1 MSQEGE
7 RESNLPPPLPNEM
20 DINKQENDEN
30 NDDMSYAVMR
40 AEDEKAVPEKKE
52 NNQEKNKE
60 KKEKENK
67 ENIKDKIPNLKEIE
81 EAISQIESTSKN
93 SCDYLNSFLKDFT
106 VQNNDLLKEINLYK
120 DSMISK
126 YSQLFNLYEKPS
138 HKEEGVSN
146 NTGFKMATEKHIQL
160 MRKISDTYNQIFSS
174 LKQNL
179 QILSKFIDKFLNISQ
194 NYDKGRPIQDFLLDE
209 FNNIVDCWLF
219 MKIDFE
225 KFDFNEALNK
235 CNLEQNFKSFV
246 IKVSKNKNF
255 ILKIICPK
263 GENLNSPIEQKKLKE
278 KKDKEIKLLT
288 ENKGNLTKL
297 HMENVGNVTSYTG
310 DKLEFVKLKK
320 FHVENSTIQTG
331 SLFKMMKN
339 LEKLTIKSCPSIQI
353 DLLEFLPP
361 KIKKLI
367 LEKNNFVN
375 FELENILK
383 GILANNKNILQN
395 LEYLSFAG
403 NNLTRVDLSI
413 LPPKIQFITLSKM
426 NFQKNKIYK
435 FIYNPENFPNL
446 KFINC
451 CKNNLNKSYLS
462 DMKNLGSLE
471 SGNGFLFEP
480 ELCVKYFNKL
490 KERLAEKEN
499 NIFLSKYL
507 NISFM
512 PKVHTLKYFDNF
524 IINEKVIINLTK
536 LDLSFNGLDCNTF
549 FGFVNQNKGFINL
562 RSLNLTGNELDD
574 TFFERFLEK
583 NVFTKLQHLYLNSN
597 KIGLSLDKI
606 NYKDNIP
613 IDPKY
618 TSHQEKQLVKLLR
631 LIYDFI
637 EKNTFLNKLTITKNP
652 IGEFYSIVPEAKNNA
667 DKSDKYILRDENNKI
682 IINCLFS
689 LLVKIR
695 DELLQNEE
703 DKIERSN
710 FNLRFDCRSNVNR
723 NSENYP
729 YIDKPIVFKK

>member
-1 MSQEGE
+1 
-7 RESNLPPPLPNEM
+7 
-20 DINKQENDEN
+20 
-30 NDDMSYAVMR
+30 
-40 AEDEKAVPEKKE
+40 
-52 NNQEKNKE
+52 
-60 KKEKENK
+60 
-67 ENIKDKIPNLKEIE
+67 
-81 EAISQIESTSKN
+81 
-93 SCDYLNSFLKDFT
+93 
-106 VQNNDLLKEINLYK
+106 
-120 DSMISK
+120 
-126 YSQLFNLYEKPS
+126 
-138 HKEEGVSN
+138 
-146 NTGFKMATEKHIQL
+146 
-160 MRKISDTYNQIFSS
+160 
-174 LKQNL
+174 
-179 QILSKFIDKFLNISQ
+179 
-194 NYDKGRPIQDFLLDE
+194 
-209 FNNIVDCWLF
+209 
-219 MKIDFE
+219 
-225 KFDFNEALNK
+225 
-235 CNLEQNFKSFV
+235 
-246 IKVSKNKNF
+246 
-255 ILKIICPK
+255 
-263 GENLNSPIEQKKLKE
+263 
-278 KKDKEIKLLT
+278 
-288 ENKGNLTKL
+288 
-297 HMENVGNVTSYTG
+297 
-310 DKLEFVKLKK
+310 
-320 FHVENSTIQTG
+320 
-331 SLFKMMKN
+331 MKN

-403 NNLTRVDLSI
+403 NNLTRVDLAI
-413 LPPKIQFITLSKM
+413 LPPKIQFITLS
-426 NFQKNKIYK
+426 NKIYK

-536 LDLSFNGLDCNTF
+536 LDLSFNDLDCNTF
-549 FGFVNQNKGFINL
+549 FKFVNQNKGFINL

-618 TSHQEKQLVKLLR
+618 TSYQEKQLVKLLR
-631 LIYDFI
+631 LIYNFI

-729 YIDKPIVFKK
+729 YSDKPIVFKK